1 MKITPLSDPRR
12 LRIAILGSTYPRSQT
27 DHEVPWLRESVRRLA
42 ARGHKVTVIAPA
54 YLGLKDHEI
63 DGVQVR
69 RFRYAPARWEMLTH
83 GEGAPNKLKRNPLLK
98 LLSLSYLVSG
108 AWAAWKTCRRE
119 RIDVLHVHW
128 PFPHGLMALLP
139 GWFLRCKVVYSCH
152 SAEFAL
158 AAGSKLATSVLAFC
172 LHRSFAIT
180 ANSAHTAGLVRQV
193 SGREAQIIPWGAT
206 IRVDPAAQ
214 PVPQDPPLLL
224 FSGRLIERKGV
235 DFLLKAM
242 PAILCRQK
250 VRLVITGDGH
260 CRAEWERLA
269 RSLGLDG
276 AVAFAGF
283 VSNAE
288 LSTLFRSCSIYVHP
302 AIYDSKG
309 DTEGLGVV
317 LVEALSNGRP
327 VVASAVGGI
336 GDVIKDGV
344 TGLLVPE
351 KNPEAIAKAVL
362 RLLDDPTYARQLG
375 EQGYAHVCTYFNWDR
390 IMDQYDTFIQKA
402 FLLRARSLFKKEFN
416 QSQLRDKERWKR
428 KSLRYSARFAACF
441 HGLQSDASFWRW
453 CRGWV
458 SCANAWT
465 DLVWLG

>member
-1 MKITPLSDPRR
+1 MKITPSSDLHC
-12 LRIAILGSTYPRSQT
+12 LRIAVLGSTYPRNQS

-42 ARGHKVTVIAPA
+42 AHGHKVTVIAPA

-83 GEGAPNKLKRNPLLK
+83 GEGAPNKLKRNPVLK

-108 AWAAWKTCRRE
+108 ARAAWKICRQE

-139 GWFLRCKVVYSCH
+139 GWLLGCKVVYSCH

-158 AAGSKLATSVLAFC
+158 AAGSKLSTSLLAFC
-172 LHRSFAIT
+172 LRRSFAIT
-180 ANSAHTAGLVRQV
+180 ANSTHTAGLVRQV
-193 SGREAQIIPWGAT
+193 AGREAQIIPWGAT
-206 IRVDPAAQ
+206 IQVDPTAN
-214 PVPQDPPLLL
+214 PVSQEIPLLL

-235 DFLLKAM
+235 DFLLRAM
-242 PAILCRQK
+242 PTILSRQK

-260 CRAEWERLA
+260 CRPEWESLA
-269 RSLGLDG
+269 RSLGLGG

-288 LSTLFRSCSIYVHP
+288 LSSLFRSCSIYVHP

-309 DTEGLGVV
+309 DTEGQGVV
-317 LVEALSNGRP
+317 LVEALSNRRP

-336 GDVIKDGV
+336 VDVIKDGQ
-344 TGLLVPE
+344 TGILVPE
-351 KNPEAIAKAVL
+351 KNPDAIAKAVL
-362 RLLDDPTYARQLG
+362 RLIEDPEYARQLG
-375 EQGYAHVCTYFNWDR
+375 ERGYAHARNYFDWDR
-390 IMDQYDTFIQKA
+390 IMDQYETIY
-402 FLLRARSLFKKEFN
+402 SE
-416 QSQLRDKERWKR
+416 SVS
-428 KSLRYSARFAACF
+428 SLRPPSVEEQRVQPA
-441 HGLQSDASFWRW
+441 
-453 CRGWV
+453 
-458 SCANAWT
+458 T
-465 DLVWLG
+465 T